1 MKYLNGL
8 AVLALVTAILML
20 GSTDSQ
26 GKQGACDQ
34 GGSMH
39 VITIRR
45 NEGAGPSVDKSDV
58 TVCRG
63 DTVQWVLTGPEP
75 DRSYVINF
83 VAGTPF
89 EGVAQ
94 LGSSDRV
101 VTAQVGGSA
110 ASGAYK
116 YNVEVEGDPV
126 LDPRIILD

>member
-1 MKYLNGL
+1 MKNLNGL
-8 AVLALVTAILML
+8 GALALVMVMLMW
-20 GSTDSQ
+20 GSTASHGQ
-26 GKQGACDQ
+26 QPGCDQ
-34 GGSMH
+34 GGQKH
-39 VITIRR
+39 IITIRR
-45 NEGAGPSVDKSDV
+45 NEGAGPSVDRSDV

-63 DTVQWVLTGPEP
+63 DTVQWVLTGPDP

-110 ASGAYK
+110 ASGTYK
-116 YNVEVEGDPV
+116 YNVEVQGDPV